1 MARQQITTTFSRLQA
16 KLGIDP
22 KIEDDAT
29 RANMKYICGSIISE
43 REHLLPRTRHCRDE
57 VYYYVF
63 FFSSFQNHPSFK
75 RYLFIDPE
83 EEESCAV
90 TSEQNH
96 NRLGISRR

>member
-1 MARQQITTTFSRLQA
+1 MGQSDQNESIYFPAHATALSNLNILIVW
-16 KLGIDP
+16 ID
-22 KIEDDAT
+22 ILA
-29 RANMKYICGSIISE
+29 
-43 REHLLPRTRHCRDE
+43 L

-63 FFSSFQNHPSFK
+63 VFSSFQNHPSFK